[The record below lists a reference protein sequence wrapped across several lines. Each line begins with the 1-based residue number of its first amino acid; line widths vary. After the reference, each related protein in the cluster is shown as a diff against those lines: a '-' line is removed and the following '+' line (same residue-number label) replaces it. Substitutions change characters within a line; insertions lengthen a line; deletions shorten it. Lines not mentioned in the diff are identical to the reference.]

1 MQPLLC
7 AQGKAA
13 GSLGSAGLQELL
25 LMLLGLRLDPTG
37 QLLAVEI
44 QVALSTLFTDT
55 GQFKMCFCTGNFD
68 SRLCI
73 HNALIGKAWLFVLCL
88 PQDMCC
94 CKASVSHLYHRILV
108 GYVCCTLSEAHLII
122 CCACMVQVSVFSMAT

>member
-25 LMLLGLRLDPTG
+25 LMLLALRLDPIG

-44 QVALSTLFTDT
+44 QVTPSPCSLTQVNS
-55 GQFKMCFCTGNFD
+55 
-68 SRLCI
+68 
-73 HNALIGKAWLFVLCL
+73 
-88 PQDMCC
+88 DMFLHWR
-94 CKASVSHLYHRILV
+94 S
-108 GYVCCTLSEAHLII
+108 
-122 CCACMVQVSVFSMAT
+122 